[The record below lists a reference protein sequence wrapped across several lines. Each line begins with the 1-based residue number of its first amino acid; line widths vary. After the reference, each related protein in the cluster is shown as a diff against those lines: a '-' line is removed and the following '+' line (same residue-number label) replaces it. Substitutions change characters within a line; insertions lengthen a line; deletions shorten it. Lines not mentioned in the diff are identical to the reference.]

1 MKQLQI
7 TEVPSLV
14 LVTFHPVK
22 ENGMTTGFRAKT
34 NPFQG
39 PIKYHSMHSWM
50 GNMISTLDKMSG
62 GRFSGKKS
70 HQSPEQAMAKLVPE
84 VASGASLV
92 EHCTSKGGICVLA
105 LIDVTVEKHAQ
116 VKKVRGLLTGCMHAL
131 HACNIVPFCLHIDS
145 RYSRHPKRWPA
156 FRILLDGWSQI

>member
-22 ENGMTTGFRAKT
+22 DNGMTTGFRAKSH
-34 NPFQG
+34 PFQG
-39 PIKYHSMHSWM
+39 PIRYHSMHSWM
-50 GNMISTLDKMSG
+50 DNMISSLDKMSG

-70 HQSPEQAMAKLVPE
+70 HQSPEQAMAQLVPE

-92 EHCTSKGGICVLA
+92 EHCINKGGICVLA
-105 LIDVTVEKHAQ
+105 LIDATVEKHAQ
-116 VKKVRGLLTGCMHAL
+116 VKKVRVA
-131 HACNIVPFCLHIDS
+131 
-145 RYSRHPKRWPA
+145 
-156 FRILLDGWSQI
+156 